1 MHKMYMGE
9 KEKDTPGNF
18 SEKDTKIIESSSQA
32 KMKSQSVSKIKEAA
46 GLKNVNI
53 IQKPL
58 EFFGKKKDKK

>member
-1 MHKMYMGE
+1 MNMGD
-9 KEKDTPGNF
+9 KEKNTPGNF
-18 SEKDTKIIESSSQA
+18 NEKDTKTIENSTQS

-58 EFFGKKKDKK
+58 EFFGKK